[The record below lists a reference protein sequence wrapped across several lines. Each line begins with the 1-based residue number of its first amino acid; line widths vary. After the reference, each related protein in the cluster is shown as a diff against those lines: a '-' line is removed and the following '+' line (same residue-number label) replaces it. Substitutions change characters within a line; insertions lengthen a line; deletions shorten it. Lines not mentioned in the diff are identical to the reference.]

1 MVGKRRRVQ
10 SETKGTVRPLGDRI
24 LVKLEEVPIDSYS
37 DGGIFLPPSV
47 VTDRVCAKGT
57 IKAVGPGTR
66 NSEGEFV
73 PMDCKVG
80 QFILFG
86 KYAGVELKLRDK
98 EHRIMHAA
106 DILGILAEPE
116 DNPDHDPF
124 EVDESEDSEAEDSDS
139 D

>member
-1 MVGKRRRVQ
+1 MVGKRRRVLD
-10 SETKGTVRPLGDRI
+10 ETKGTVRPLSDRI

-47 VTDRVCAKGT
+47 VTDRVCARGT
-57 IKAVGPGTR
+57 IKAVGPGTQ
-66 NSEGEFV
+66 NKEGDFI

-86 KYAGVELKLRDK
+86 KYAGVELKLRNK
-98 EHRIMHAA
+98 EHRIMHFA

-116 DNPDHDPF
+116 DNPDYNPF
-124 EVDESEDSEAEDSDS
+124 ETDEEESESD
-139 D
+139 